1 MSKLMWNYEDGWH
14 FVAAT
19 ELPRLLIIG
28 HARHGKDTAAEYLRD
43 EHGYKFASSSAW
55 CGINFLWPVWGK
67 NLYDSPQ
74 AMLEDS
80 GNHRPKWAEL
90 ISEFNTPDKVA
101 TVRGMFHDGFRVY
114 VGMRKRDEFEAAMAG
129 KWFDH
134 VMWIDRSAHLPDEPS
149 TSMELTRED
158 ANVFIDNNGSLAYM
172 HAQLTAF
179 TYSVQR

>member
-14 FVAAT
+14 FVAST
-19 ELPRLLIIG
+19 EKPRLLIIG

-43 EHGYKFASSSAW
+43 AHGYKFASSSEW
-55 CGINFLWPVWGK
+55 CGVNFLWPVWGK
-67 NLYDSPQ
+67 HLYASPKE
-74 AMLEDS
+74 MFEDR

-158 ANVFIDNNGSLAYM
+158 ANVFIDNNYTSRFTRNRLDAFARSLK
-172 HAQLTAF
+172 T
-179 TYSVQR
+179 